1 MIFHLRNELRN
12 LDFQGCRIITEQDVK
27 RQNGPKIT
35 QGQQTPKNLS
45 QYHIFFFIQYMYML
59 HECSYDTWLRVN
71 GVKIYTCV

>member
-1 MIFHLRNELRN
+1 MIFHVRNELRN

-45 QYHIFFFIQYMYML
+45 QYYIFFSYNTCTCYMNAIMILGY
-59 HECSYDTWLRVN
+59 
-71 GVKIYTCV
+71 G